1 MGDLVVTDLEK
12 WRGYIQVAEVL
23 EIDGEDVKIAWF
35 DGTLTSKFTPRFE
48 NGGRHT
54 ELITRDSICLHGFT
68 FTALGRLRA
77 HVKDIIR
84 DLLKKQSLPV
94 PGSLSDDGGTVYQ

>member
-1 MGDLVVTDLEK
+1 M
-12 WRGYIQVAEVL
+12 L
-23 EIDGEDVKIAWF
+23 EIDGEDVEIAWF
-35 DGTLTSKFTPRFE
+35 DGTLTSKYTPRFE
-48 NGGRHT
+48 NGERHT

-94 PGSLSDDGGTVYQ
+94 PGSLSDDGGAVYQFHSESE